1 MNKLRLFIVA
11 MAGLILLTLL
21 AFIFGY
27 TVAERNYAEKHKNDR
42 DTCWL
47 TPDTVKLPPEVTDI
61 HVIDSVP
68 IPVPIPVPGETE
80 TVHDTVVAMIPITQS
95 RFVWADT
102 AEIVASGF
110 NVTIDEAVFFMRHEI
125 QYIDNTPPVKPITL
139 TLETGV
145 EGIYVDNRFTP
156 ALYAEGGLL
165 LWRRVKLS
173 AGFGVSYNGG
183 ATKGIMYGK
192 IAYQIK

>member
-1 MNKLRLFIVA
+1 MNKLRIVIVA
-11 MAGLILLTLL
+11 LAGLILYALL

-27 TVAERNYAEKHKNDR
+27 TVAERNFAERHKHDR

-68 IPVPIPVPGETE
+68 FPVPIPVPGETE

-125 QYIDNTPPVKPITL
+125 QYIDNTPPAKALAL

-145 EGIYVDNRFTP
+145 SAILADRRFAP
-156 ALYAEGGLL
+156 AVYAEGGVL
-165 LWRRVKLS
+165 LWRRCKVS
-173 AGFGVSYNGG
+173 AGFGVAYNESAAHGF
-183 ATKGIMYGK
+183 MYGK
-192 IAYQIK
+192 IAYVIK